1 MDHYEHSV
9 LLDRQKCT
17 GCTTCLHHCPTEA
30 IRIIDGHAV
39 INQER
44 CIDCGECIRNCQNNA
59 KRAVTDKF
67 EVMDRFRYKIALPA
81 PCLYGQFN
89 NMDDVDY
96 ILNGLIKI
104 GFDDVFEVAKAA
116 ELVSAYTR
124 KYMKADGVPKPL
136 ISSACPAVLRLI
148 SLVYPSLEDHV
159 LHMLPPMEVAADL
172 ARKKAAQEHPEFAPE
187 DVGVCFISPCPSKM
201 SYVHN
206 NFGEYKS
213 KVDAVVAINDIYFRL
228 LDVMKRDQEMEPL
241 SETGMNGIRWAESG
255 GESTAI
261 LNEDYLA
268 ADGIDNVRKVLEEIE
283 NGNIQNVKFVELN
296 ACPGGCVGGVLT
308 VQNPFIAKTRLR
320 SISRCL
326 PIAANFPSMD
336 EQYIPDSFLFGDM
349 PDYVPM
355 SRLGNSIGESMR
367 MMSDIQRIRKTLPG
381 IDCGACGAPSCRA
394 HAEDI
399 VRNHVEKISCPILVA
414 RGEEAGDEGF

>member
-1 MDHYEHSV
+1 MDSYEHSV

-17 GCTTCLHHCPTEA
+17 GCTTCLQHCPTEA
-30 IRIIDGHAV
+30 IRIIDRHAS
-39 INQER
+39 IIQDR
-44 CIDCGECIRNCQNNA
+44 CIDCGECIRVCTNNA
-59 KRAVTDKF
+59 KRAETDKLDA
-67 EVMDRFRYKIALPA
+67 MNRFKYKIALPA
-81 PCLYGQFN
+81 PSLYGQFN

-96 ILNGLIKI
+96 ILNGLKQI
-104 GFDDVFEVAKAA
+104 GFDEVYEVAKAA

-124 KYMKADGVPKPL
+124 KYMKADGIAHPL

-159 LHMLPPMEVAADL
+159 MHMLPPMEVAADL
-172 ARKKAAQEHPEFAPE
+172 ARKKAGKEHPELKDE
-187 DVGVCFISPCPSKM
+187 DIGTCFISPCPSKM

-213 KVDAVVAINDIYFRL
+213 KVDAVVAINDVYFRL
-228 LDVMKRDQEMEPL
+228 LDVMKRDAPMENL
-241 SETGMNGIRWAESG
+241 SETGMNGIIWAESG

-268 ADGIDNVRKVLEEIE
+268 ADGIENVRRVLEEIE
-283 NGNIQNVKFVELN
+283 NGNIQHVKFVELN

-326 PIAANFPSMD
+326 PIALNFPDKD
-336 EQYIPDSFLFGDM
+336 EKYIPDNFLFGEM

-355 SRLGNSIGESMR
+355 SRLSSNIGESMR
-367 MMSDIQRIRKTLPG
+367 MMADIQRIRESLPG
-381 IDCGACGAPSCRA
+381 IDCGACGAPNCRA

-399 VRNHVEKISCPILVA
+399 VRRKVAEVSCPILVA
-414 RGEEAGDEGF
+414 RGETGK